1 MKDELTVNAS
11 GNLILRGTRI
21 VVQKSLQDHVV
32 NLAHE
37 GHQGL
42 VKTQSLLREK
52 VWFPHIDKLVESK
65 VKSCEACLIATP
77 ECKREPLQMSLLPA
91 APWKEISIDFNEI
104 QNKEYL
110 LLINDDYSRYP
121 VVETVKST
129 AATTVIPKLDKVFSE
144 FGVPDVVKSDNGPPF
159 NSKEFT
165 AFADDLGFKHRKV
178 TPKWAPANGEV
189 KDLCAP

>member
-1 MKDELTVNAS
+1 M
-11 GNLILRGTRI
+11 
-21 VVQKSLQDHVV
+21 
-32 NLAHE
+32 
-37 GHQGL
+37 
-42 VKTQSLLREK
+42 
-52 VWFPHIDKLVESK
+52 VESK

-77 ECKREPLQMSLLPA
+77 ECKREPLQMSPLPA
-91 APWKEISIDFNEI
+91 APWKEISIDFTKI
-104 QNKEYL
+104 PNKEYL
-110 LLINDDYSRYP
+110 LITDDYSRYP